1 MLADAA
7 ASAATGSRVPSLW
20 DGWGGYIEC
29 IRTWIG
35 KMSLKHVDLYQI
47 MIEKYGTNVEN
58 IPVPVLICIL
68 LAVLHSDLRPDRL
81 QKTALVASPRRW
93 EDPETIST

>member
-7 ASAATGSRVPSLW
+7 ASAATGSRVPSLR
-20 DGWGGYIEC
+20 DGGVYRMYPHLDSKNE
-29 IRTWIG
+29 
-35 KMSLKHVDLYQI
+35 S
-47 MIEKYGTNVEN
+47 EKCRFVPNYDGTNVET

-68 LAVLHSDLRPDRL
+68 LAVLHPDLRPDRL
-81 QKTALVASPRRW
+81 QKTALAASPRRW